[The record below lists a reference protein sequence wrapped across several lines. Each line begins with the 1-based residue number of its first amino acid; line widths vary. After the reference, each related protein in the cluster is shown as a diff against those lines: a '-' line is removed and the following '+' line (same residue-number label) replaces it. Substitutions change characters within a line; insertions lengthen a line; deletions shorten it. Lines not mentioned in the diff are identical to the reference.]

1 MGIHYSERKYYDDP
15 EENERFID
23 VYGSGLYCKHGQA
36 SYYKCYRCEEEKRI
50 HQESKYKKDRTAFW
64 EYFRKLLGDEPNDND
79 VECCVY
85 PSDRHDEFKPLK
97 RSKSFEELKKE
108 YYKLSRIHHP
118 DKGGNVSIQQRLN
131 NLYEKLRERF
141 I

>member
-1 MGIHYSERKYYDDP
+1 MGIHYRERKYYDDP

-23 VYGSGLYCKHGQA
+23 VYGSGMYCKHGQP

-64 EYFRKLLGDEPNDND
+64 EYFRKLFEDESDDDD
-79 VECCVY
+79 VECYVNV
-85 PSDRHDEFKPLK
+85 SDKVDEFKPLK

-118 DKGGNVSIQQRLN
+118 DKGGDVSIQQRLN